1 MIILTFLELRKQE
14 DVGNLRKL
22 FDLSQEYMLKVIEQ
36 RIYQELI
43 HKTKSL
49 MATKDM
55 EYAIPLFILA
65 DEVHCGEA
73 IDNCLRFISENL
85 NIHQYWDSHH
95 FHTEIS
101 ETWRLLVKEKNLG
114 KNSKAKLIGLKV
126 IKDLNKKNCDLDR
139 ARTELNIIAGVLM
152 DFN

>member
-1 MIILTFLELRKQE
+1 
-14 DVGNLRKL
+14 
-22 FDLSQEYMLKVIEQ
+22 
-36 RIYQELI
+36 
-43 HKTKSL
+43 
-49 MATKDM
+49 M

-65 DEVHCGEA
+65 DEVYCGEA

-114 KNSKAKLIGLKV
+114 KNSKAKLMGLKV
-126 IKDLNKKNCDLDR
+126 IKDLNKKNCDSDR

-152 DFN
+152 DFNCCNCKLNLGEFNFHPTFIFIDYNFLTSSCALLQSFTLLYFSLQSDFNAY